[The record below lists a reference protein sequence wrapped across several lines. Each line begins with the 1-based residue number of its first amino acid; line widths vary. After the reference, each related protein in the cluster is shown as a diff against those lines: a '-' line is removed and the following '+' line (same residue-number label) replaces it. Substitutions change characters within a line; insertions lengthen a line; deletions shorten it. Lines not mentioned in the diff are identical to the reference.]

1 MDEGFTVAGQS
12 MPRITIGFGVFL
24 IAWGVI
30 ISVVSKSD
38 SITSFFPS
46 LLGLPIL
53 VSGIMAQKVP
63 EKRKLWMHIAVVFG
77 LLCAIGGTRF
87 FMVMSDG
94 LTYASGSMLM
104 LLVTGSVYTFFCVQS
119 FRFARINPSE

>member
-63 EKRKLWMHIAVVFG
+63 EKRKRWMHIAVVFG

-119 FRFARINPSE
+119 FRFARINSSE